1 MKTLKITTIMLALF
15 TICACQ
21 KENAN
26 LLIIEA
32 ESMSG
37 SKMLVRENHS
47 YWATDDQVLINGQ
60 TYPISIGQN
69 GQVSVDL
76 TGHPIE
82 APFCGVYP
90 ASLNP
95 SISGNNYTIGLP
107 HSYTYSTL
115 ATTLLGEAVNLQNL
129 QTPMLA
135 YRQGDGNRLLFKHI
149 TAAITVEITNNF
161 GFNIKVTNVTVSSNK
176 YQLSGERTI
185 DITNIENSVP
195 ACTTSTAADK
205 QVQMTFTTV
214 SGNASCLNIAS
225 GGTSRVQIPVLPVGS
240 DNRFTISVTVQNTD
254 GTKTYTFSKSQAEE
268 STQTNFAL
276 LRAQIGYA
284 PAKFGGVFSVSATE
298 QVRFAPGNLQYQAS
312 TGTWRFAEHQYDCIC
327 HGAYGNV
334 SENGTLCDNANISD
348 NYSGWIDLFG
358 WGTSGW
364 DGRVNLSEEGNPPF
378 YGRYYQP
385 YSTDHSNGALY
396 GPPGT
401 NDLTGSYM
409 ESDWGYKN
417 YISNGGGAT
426 HLWRT
431 LTAAEW
437 DYLLFSRLN
446 NTGTHRSGNASVA
459 GVIGIIILPDDFID
473 PMKRDGNQA
482 FYPHYNA
489 GGGSWYNNYTA
500 ENWVFMEAA
509 GAIFLPV
516 TDQRDG
522 TTFGKSTTGVYWSST
537 HYESTEYSDKEAHTM
552 YFNVD
557 HHGMG
562 HNPRYMGQA
571 VRLVRNNNHETK

>member
-1 MKTLKITTIMLALF
+1 MKTLKITTIILALF

-26 LLIIEA
+26 RIIIEA
-32 ESMSG
+32 ESMNG
-37 SKMLVRENHS
+37 SKMLVRQNHS
-47 YWATDDQVLINGQ
+47 YWATGDQVLINGQ
-60 TYPISIGQN
+60 IYPISIGQN

-76 TGHPIE
+76 TEHPIE
-82 APFCGVYP
+82 APFYGVYP
-90 ASLNP
+90 SNIY
-95 SISGNNYTIGLP
+95 SSNNGNNYTLNLP
-107 HSYTYSTL
+107 NSYTYSTL
-115 ATTLLGEAVNLQNL
+115 ATTLLGEGVNLQNL

-185 DITNIENSVP
+185 DITNIESSVP

-205 QVQMTFTTV
+205 QVQMSFSTV
-214 SGNASCLNIAS
+214 SVDASCLDIAS

-254 GTKTYTFSKSQAEE
+254 LNKTYTFSKSQADE

-312 TGTWRFAEHQYDCIC
+312 TGTWRFAEHQYDCIIT
-327 HGAYGNV
+327 GTNGNV
-334 SENGTLCDNANISD
+334 SGCDNANISHT
-348 NYSGWIDLFG
+348 YSGWIDLFG

-364 DGRVNLSEEGNPPF
+364 DGRVNLNEEGNPPF
-378 YGRYYQP
+378 YGRYYLP
-385 YSTDHSNGALY
+385 YSTDHSDGALY

-401 NDLTGSYM
+401 NDLTGNYK

-431 LTAAEW
+431 LTADEW
-437 DYLLFSRLN
+437 NYLLFSRLN
-446 NTGTHRSGNASVA
+446 NTGTQRSGNATVA
-459 GVIGIIILPDDFID
+459 GQNGIIILPDEFID

-482 FYPHYNA
+482 LYPHYYTS
-489 GGGSWYNNYTA
+489 GSWYNTYTA
-500 ENWVFMEAA
+500 EDWVLMESA

-516 TDQRDG
+516 TGQREG
-522 TTFGKSTTGVYWSST
+522 TTVNSSTTGLYWTST
-537 HYESTEYSDKEAHTM
+537 HYESTESPESTDKEAQTM
-552 YFNVD
+552 FFNAD
-557 HHGMG
+557 HHGMK
-562 HNPRYMGQA
+562 HDLRYMGQA
-571 VRLVRNNNHETK
+571 VRLVRNNTPQIK